1 MIHKV
6 LVLAMAAVAAQAQSQ
21 AIPAR
26 PDPKEIPVPPIP
38 TSMKRMPGVNQLPNR
53 PQMPDVLTMNN
64 GKRVATAAQWNQ
76 RRTQI
81 RQILEYYAVGQAP
94 PAPGN
99 VKGREASSELVM
111 NGKVKYRLVHLTFGP
126 QESLS
131 LDIGI
136 FTPAG
141 GGPVPAVIS
150 PSGSPPGAT
159 RLPRLPQ
166 GPNQG
171 RNEDVLLLVG
181 PGPPASEAGA
191 GRVGRAGVPS
201 GPGGPRT
208 AETIAAG
215 SPVLAHGFALVTFDN
230 NDCAEDTTLRNADGS
245 WAYRTTRF
253 YPAYPK
259 YDWGVLQGWAW
270 GVSRIVDYLETDPA
284 IDKTK
289 LIVTGVSRTGKSALV
304 AGAFDDRLALVAP
317 VASSGGGTPAYR
329 FSGSQPPRGG
339 KEGLTEMVRKYPN
352 WFSDHLHEFWG
363 QPDKLP
369 FDSHW
374 FMALVAPR
382 PFLALE
388 GTRDQNV
395 VANGV
400 RQAFLA
406 AQPAFALLNIK
417 DRLGV
422 SWADRPHGMVE
433 GDWDALFAFADKFLM
448 GKTVTR
454 RFDEFPP
461 D

>member
-1 MIHKV
+1 MIRKV
-6 LVLAMAAVAAQAQSQ
+6 LVLTMAAVAAQAQSQ

-26 PDPKEIPVPPIP
+26 PDPKEIPVPPIA
-38 TSMKRMPGVNQLPNR
+38 TSIKRMPGVNQLPNR
-53 PQMPDVLTMNN
+53 PEMPDVLTMNN
-64 GKRVATAAQWNQ
+64 GKKVATAAQWNQ
-76 RRTQI
+76 RRTDI

-99 VKGREASSELVM
+99 VKGREVSSELVM

-126 QESLS
+126 RESLS

-181 PGPPASEAGA
+181 PGPPPSEAGA
-191 GRVGRAGVPS
+191 GRAGRKGVPS

-208 AETIAAG
+208 AETVAAG

-230 NDCAEDTTLRNADGS
+230 KDCAEDTTLRNADGS

-382 PFLALE
+382 PFIALE
-388 GTRDQNV
+388 GSHDQNV

-406 AQPAFALLNIK
+406 AQPAFALLNVK

-422 SWADRPHGMVE
+422 SWADRPHGLVE
-433 GDWDALFAFADKFLM
+433 GDWDALFAMADKFLM

>member
-1 MIHKV
+1 
-6 LVLAMAAVAAQAQSQ
+6 
-21 AIPAR
+21 
-26 PDPKEIPVPPIP
+26 
-38 TSMKRMPGVNQLPNR
+38 MPGVSELPDR
-53 PQMPDVLTMNN
+53 PEMPDVLTLNN
-64 GKRVATAAQWNQ
+64 GKRVATAAQWKL
-76 RRTQI
+76 RRAQI

-94 PAPGN
+94 PPPGN
-99 VKGREASSELVM
+99 VKGNEVRSELVM

-126 QESLS
+126 KRSLS

-136 FTPAG
+136 FTPVA

-150 PSGSPPGAT
+150 PSGSPPGAAP
-159 RLPRLPQ
+159 LPRLAQ

-181 PGPPASEAGA
+181 PGPKRVPGPAA
-191 GRVGRAGVPS
+191 
-201 GPGGPRT
+201 RT
-208 AETIAAG
+208 AEAIAAG

-382 PFLALE
+382 PFIALE
-388 GTRDQNV
+388 GTHDQNV

-406 AQPAFALLNIK
+406 AQPAFALLNVK

-422 SWADRPHGMVE
+422 SWADRPHGMVQ

-448 GKTVTR
+448 GRTVTR

-461 D
+461 LPQAP